1 MEINELLFQT
11 HSSKSKLLKLSI
23 WWIKAKSSKQ
33 LGCAEK
39 SGKQF
44 KQTKEIKKVKE
55 NFFEA
60 YRIWKLIAEP

>member
-11 HSSKSKLLKLSI
+11 HYSKSKLLKRNI

-33 LGCAEK
+33 LGFSEK

-44 KQTKEIKKVKE
+44 KQTNKKLK
-55 NFFEA
+55 
-60 YRIWKLIAEP
+60 K